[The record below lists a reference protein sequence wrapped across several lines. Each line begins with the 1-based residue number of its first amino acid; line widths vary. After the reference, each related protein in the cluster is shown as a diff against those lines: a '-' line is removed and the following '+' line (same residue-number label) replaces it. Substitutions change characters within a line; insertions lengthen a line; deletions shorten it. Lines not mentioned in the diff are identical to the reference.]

1 MVAGRTNTIVG
12 WESKEFSN
20 EKIKPPVTTNHR
32 ISLKLIWINNSRIR
46 VRL

>member
-1 MVAGRTNTIVG
+1 MLAGRTNAIAG

-32 ISLKLIWINNSRIR
+32 ISAKLIWIQE
-46 VRL
+46 